1 MTTQRDAEVE
11 TGLGA
16 LLQRSSLSSIW
27 GRRTHRVSRGSSVE
41 AGSLSWT
48 SNEPRTPLTDLE
60 EAVLISHHLENAYY
74 EQYFRNGMTEA
85 HELHDQRWHRNGN
98 A

>member
-1 MTTQRDAEVE
+1 MTTQRDRDVD

-16 LLQRSSLSSIW
+16 LLQRPLLSSIW

-41 AGSLSWT
+41 AG
-48 SNEPRTPLTDLE
+48 
-60 EAVLISHHLENAYY
+60 NAYY
-74 EQYFRNGMTEA
+74 EKYFRNGMTEA
-85 HELHDQRWHRNGN
+85 HEMHDQRWHPNGTGD